1 MQQHSQAAAY
11 DLAAHLMMDQTA
23 LKTVG
28 VWSMFQHASGHPEAA
43 ACVPYHPKTDY

>member
-1 MQQHSQAAAY
+1 VSPFDWSKRSGSAES
-11 DLAAHLMMDQTA
+11 T